1 MIERKKA
8 LTKGFFPESKNS
20 INAETH
26 SILLSFT
33 FHKSLFLMY
42 SESLTVKFRLP
53 YEPINT
59 IFNKLRQ
66 SNSTHITH
74 IRTLFLSWCLNF
86 VFNFVYCK
94 DERMGNKDAAHS
106 SWREYLLGTQHKI
119 LYIIYDLPKNKVFNI
134 VHNSFQSYF
143 NYKPGEEDS

>member
-42 SESLTVKFRLP
+42 FESLIVKFRLP

-59 IFNKLRQ
+59 IFNIYYD
-66 SNSTHITH
+66 NPIPHILHTYA
-74 IRTLFLSWCLNF
+74 
-86 VFNFVYCK
+86 YCSAV
-94 DERMGNKDAAHS
+94 D
-106 SWREYLLGTQHKI
+106 
-119 LYIIYDLPKNKVFNI
+119 V
-134 VHNSFQSYF
+134 
-143 NYKPGEEDS
+143 